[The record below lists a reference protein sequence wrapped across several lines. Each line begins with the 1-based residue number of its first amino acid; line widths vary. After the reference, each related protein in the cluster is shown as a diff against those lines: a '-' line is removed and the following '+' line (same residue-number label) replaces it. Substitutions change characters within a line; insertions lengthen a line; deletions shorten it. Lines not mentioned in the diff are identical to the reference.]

1 MRRTKWINW
10 TAAAALTLAAG
21 SASAG
26 TTDMSEYLMDEADE
40 LAIAATAGPN
50 SITEN
55 ATYYV
60 LRESGFERVVDGT
73 NGFHC
78 FVERSWTGPRRGT
91 DRAFDP
97 KVRAP
102 HCINDEGSETTMQ
115 EIFMV
120 SHMAMAGHGNEEITR
135 EIDAAHADGRLRL
148 PERLSLTYMMSKHQY
163 LAEGIEAWHPHV
175 MIWIPYLTEADVGNI
190 PFGTKNAVLGFPPG
204 TRRTVL
210 IIPVPEFIG

>member
-1 MRRTKWINW
+1 MKYGKIW
-10 TAAAALTLAAG
+10 TVSMIAGVAFAG
-21 SASAG
+21 SVEAESV
-26 TTDMSEYLMDEADE
+26 DMSAYLMDEKEE
-40 LAIAATAGPN
+40 LNIASTAGPDA
-50 SITEN
+50 ITDG

-60 LRESGFERVVDGT
+60 LRQDGFEKAVDGS

-91 DRAFDP
+91 ERAFDP
-97 KVRAP
+97 EVRAP
-102 HCINDEGSETTMQ
+102 HCINDEGSRTTMQ

-120 SHMAMAGHGNEEITR
+120 SRLAMSGHSNEEIQR
-135 EIDAAHADGRLRL
+135 EVDTAHADGRLRL

-163 LAEGIEAWHPHV
+163 LAEGIGAWHPHV
-175 MIWIPYLTEADVGNI
+175 MIWIPYLTEADVGDI

>member
-1 MRRTKWINW
+1 MRPRAICATLMV
-10 TAAAALTLAAG
+10 AGLTLTGNATAEDM
-21 SASAG
+21 
-26 TTDMSEYLMDEADE
+26 DMSAYLMDETEE
-40 LAIAATAGPN
+40 LAIAATAGPD
-50 SITEN
+50 SITDG
-55 ATYYV
+55 ATFYV
-60 LRESGFERVVDGT
+60 LRQDGFVKAVDGS

-91 DRAFDP
+91 ERAFDP

-102 HCINDEGSETTMQ
+102 HCINEEGSKTTMQ

-120 SHMAMAGHGNEEITR
+120 SRLAMNGHGNEDIQTEVDR
-135 EIDAAHADGRLRL
+135 AHADGRLRL

-163 LAEGIEAWHPHV
+163 LAEGIGAWHPHI
-175 MIWIPYLTEADVGNI
+175 MIWIPYLTEVDVGSI